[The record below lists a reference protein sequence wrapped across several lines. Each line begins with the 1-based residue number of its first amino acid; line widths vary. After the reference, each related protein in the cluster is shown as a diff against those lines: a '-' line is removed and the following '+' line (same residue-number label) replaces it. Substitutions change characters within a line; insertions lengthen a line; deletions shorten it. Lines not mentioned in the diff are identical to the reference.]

1 MWSDDAGPIQSR
13 AVRVNGS
20 TGSRL
25 LWTRL
30 RGLRGELILGA
41 LATVV
46 QQAAMLAL
54 PWCVQRALDRGI
66 TARSVHGTVTWV
78 VPTLLVAVAFM
89 LGGIG
94 GLWWSGRAAARVA
107 HGLRASIVARVAAFD
122 RPALARYGHGDLAMR
137 ATRDVDLVRLWVQ
150 SLAIW
155 VRIVVTVVVV
165 LPAFALLD
173 PLLLVIGVVTI
184 PLVALANAYFPGRF
198 DAANT
203 GLSEA
208 FGARADAVD
217 DLLSAS
223 AAVRG
228 LGGESALVRRHHDRS
243 AALTDHTMATARVS
257 ASWTA
262 VPPAVPRLAIA
273 AGLASGGTAALHG
286 DLTVGG
292 LVAFTSWMTTLTL
305 AVTIA
310 VDLLSS
316 RGQARVAAA
325 RIAEILDT
333 PVSDDDPVDAETPP
347 AGGAL
352 VARGVTAVRA
362 GRRVLGPVD
371 LHVAPG
377 EFVAVTG
384 PTGSGKTTLARVL
397 CRLED
402 PATGV
407 VSLGGVDLRRVT
419 RVELAGRI
427 GLVPQRPL
435 ILAGTVAD
443 NLRVGRAVEFSALR
457 AACEVAAVDE
467 FVASL
472 PDGFDTAL
480 GERGATVSGG
490 QGQRLALA
498 RGLIGRPGVL
508 ILDDVTAAVD
518 AATEATILARLRAW
532 APEVA
537 LVVISHRP
545 SVLAVADRV
554 IRLGTDGTPTAQDG
568 AAGPAGAA
576 ADPAEGT
583 GDDHIV
589 GVGGVSG

>member
-1 MWSDDAGPIQSR
+1 MNS
-13 AVRVNGS
+13 S
-20 TGSRL
+20 TGRRL
-25 LWTRL
+25 LRERL
-30 RGLRGELILGA
+30 RRQRRELTLGA

-46 QQAAMLAL
+46 QQGAMLAL

-66 TARSVHGTVTWV
+66 TPGSVDATVRWTI
-78 VPTLLVAVAFM
+78 PTALVAVAFT

-94 GLWWSGRAAARVA
+94 GLRWSGRAAARVG
-107 HGLRASIVARVAAFD
+107 HGLRASIVERVAAFD
-122 RPALARYGHGDLAMR
+122 RPALARYGRGDLAMR
-137 ATRDVDLVRLWVQ
+137 ATRDVDLIRLWVQ
-150 SLAIW
+150 SLSIW
-155 VRIVVTVVVV
+155 IRIAVTIVVV

-173 PLLLVIGVVTI
+173 PLLLVVGVVTI

-198 DAANT
+198 DVANDR
-203 GLSEA
+203 LSES

-217 DLLSAS
+217 DLLTAS

-228 LGGESALVRRHHDRS
+228 VGGETQLVRRHHERS
-243 AALTDHTMATARVS
+243 AALTEHTMAAARIS
-257 ASWTA
+257 ASWTS

-273 AGLASGGTAALHG
+273 AGLGIGGTAALRG
-286 DLTVGG
+286 DLTIGG

-310 VDLLSS
+310 VDLLSA
-316 RGQARVAAA
+316 RGQARVAAT
-325 RIAEILDT
+325 RIAEVLDT
-333 PVSDDDPVDAETPP
+333 AVSADDPADAEVPP
-347 AGGAL
+347 SGGEL
-352 VARGVTAVRA
+352 VARGVTAVRD

-371 LHVAPG
+371 LRVGPG

-402 PATGV
+402 PETGTV
-407 VSLGGVDLRRVT
+407 GLGGVDLRRVA
-419 RVELAGRI
+419 RVDLSARV

-443 NLRVGRAVEFSALR
+443 NLRVGREFDLAAMR
-457 AACEVAAVDE
+457 AASEVAAVDG

-472 PDGFDTAL
+472 PDGYDTSL

-498 RGLIGRPGVL
+498 RGLLGRPDVL

-518 AATEATILARLRAW
+518 AATEATILHRLRAW
-532 APEVA
+532 APRTA
-537 LVVISHRP
+537 LIVISHRP
-545 SVLAVADRV
+545 SVLAAADRV
-554 IRLGTDGTPTAQDG
+554 LCLGPDGVPVDPET
-568 AAGPAGAA
+568 AAGEGGGAGVPERDVLSGRA
-576 ADPAEGT
+576 
-583 GDDHIV
+583 GDSR
-589 GVGGVSG
+589 G